1 MVIHFLKEDCLTSL
15 KANIAGNLKHYSE
28 PTNDWV
34 YEFFDGENP
43 FQEYKF
49 QIDDFQ
55 FDTEISEEHDL
66 SKQDVE
72 NVIRLYSAMKN
83 LTDTQAS
90 DERLWAGLTHGDFWD
105 YMYQRWNIRKTS
117 GDPIILNQTRY
128 FFRST
133 DGGRRALFMNSLARL
148 WWIGRLTYSRERKD
162 PFELTRY
169 MNGDFATKSLVLFSS
184 NYTSNPNVIHGL
196 FEALLAL
203 EKEGFSCGK
212 KSRDVYYQAT
222 RYLNIFGGFHILDY
236 YSKEE
241 IKNKVLN
248 YMHSLK

>member
-1 MVIHFLKEDCLTSL
+1 MVIHFLKEDCLTAL

-55 FDTEISEEHDL
+55 FDTEIGVDHDL

-83 LTDTQAS
+83 STDTQAS
-90 DERLWAGLTHGDFWD
+90 DERLWAGLTHGDFWN

-117 GDPIILNQTRY
+117 GNPIILNQTRY
-128 FFRST
+128 FFRAT
-133 DGGRRALFMNSLARL
+133 YGGRRALFINSLARL
-148 WWIGRLTYSRERKD
+148 WWIGKLTYCRERKD

-169 MNGDFATKSLVLFSS
+169 MNEDFATKSLVLFSS
-184 NYTSNPNVIHGL
+184 NYTSSPNVVHGL
-196 FEALLAL
+196 LEALLTL
-203 EKEGFSCGK
+203 EKEGFSYGR

-222 RYLNIFGGFHILDY
+222 RYLNIFGGTHILDY
-236 YSKEE
+236 YSEEE